1 MYPILL
7 VILRQLT
14 KIAKKILKIFGN
26 TSKNS
31 HLNGGFVAGNKY
43 EGMQHLSA
51 HLQKDIGVPP
61 YTSRFSA
68 RDDV

>member
-14 KIAKKILKIFGN
+14 KIAKKILRIFGN

-31 HLNGGFVAGNKY
+31 YLNNGFIADNKY
-43 EGMQHLSA
+43 EGMQHLSS
-51 HLQKDIGVPP
+51 HLQKDIGIPP
-61 YTSRFSA
+61 YTSRFST